1 MPVMDGLEATRL
13 VRLHELS
20 DGRHKC
26 PVPIIALTAN
36 VLKGEQDRCL
46 AAGMNGF
53 LSKPFDPAKLIET
66 IETHLPKVETSQC
79 SAPTSGAAAS
89 QATASVVPIASGRAI
104 EDLPPA
110 LDYQAFLK
118 RCLGQ
123 PQLAEKI
130 LTKFLARL
138 SRDVA
143 EIGSALSRGDLVAVS
158 KLAHQLKGAAGNV
171 AAEPLYAIAVELE
184 TLAKSGDQTA
194 AAASLNRL
202 RAESERVAID
212 ASQIVNLDGAL
223 AEMAV
228 SSDEACSRT

>member
-1 MPVMDGLEATRL
+1 
-13 VRLHELS
+13 
-20 DGRHKC
+20 
-26 PVPIIALTAN
+26 VP
-36 VLKGEQDRCL
+36 G
-46 AAGMNGF
+46 
-53 LSKPFDPAKLIET
+53 
-66 IETHLPKVETSQC
+66 
-79 SAPTSGAAAS
+79 
-89 QATASVVPIASGRAI
+89 ASGRPI

-130 LTKFLARL
+130 LAKFRARL

-143 EIGSALSRGDLVAVS
+143 EIRSALSRGDLVTVS

-184 TLAKSGDQTA
+184 TLAKSGDRTA
-194 AAASLNRL
+194 TATCFNRL
-202 RAESERVAID
+202 RSESNRVLLD
-212 ASQIVNLDGAL
+212 ASQIVDLDGAP

-228 SSDEACSRT
+228 GSDEACSRT

>member
-1 MPVMDGLEATRL
+1 
-13 VRLHELS
+13 
-20 DGRHKC
+20 
-26 PVPIIALTAN
+26 VPNAS
-36 VLKGEQDRCL
+36 EQ
-46 AAGMNGF
+46 
-53 LSKPFDPAKLIET
+53 P
-66 IETHLPKVETSQC
+66 
-79 SAPTSGAAAS
+79 
-89 QATASVVPIASGRAI
+89 I

-130 LTKFLARL
+130 LAKFRARL

-143 EIGSALSRGDLVAVS
+143 EIGSALSRRDLVTVS

-184 TLAKSGDQTA
+184 SLAKSGNQTA
-194 AAASLNRL
+194 AGACLNRL
-202 RAESERVAID
+202 RFESDRLTND
-212 ASQIVNLDGAL
+212 ASEIVNLDGAP